1 VIKGVLEKL
10 FISVLR
16 GGYLK
21 VYLMFET
28 FSNCDQRGPRKT
40 FSNCGKRGLP
50 SDQRVFKNK
59 DLPLC

>member
-1 VIKGVLEKL
+1 MIKEVPEKL
-10 FISVLR
+10 FQTVVRR
-16 GGYLK
+16 GYFK
-21 VYLMFET
+21 VYLVFET
-28 FSNCDQRGPRKT
+28 FSNRDQRGPRKT